1 MGYYDSS
8 NKDYL
13 LKLKDT
19 TTMFSIYSNGIN
31 QASSFTVKCTNAEGS
46 RDLLKAGSNYRA
58 YSTDIYTQDG
68 MVLVKLEVSGLIVP
82 FKADRFIVTGNKHAV
97 DLLEIYN
104 NNNTHPLD
112 SF

>member
-1 MGYYDSS
+1 
-8 NKDYL
+8 
-13 LKLKDT
+13 
-19 TTMFSIYSNGIN
+19 MFSIYSNETN
-31 QASSFTVKCTNAEGS
+31 NATSFAVKCTDSDNSTG
-46 RDLLKAGSNYRA
+46 LLKEGAKYRA
-58 YSTDIYTQDG
+58 YSTDIYKQDG
-68 MVLVKLEVSGLIVP
+68 MFLIKLEVSGLIVP